1 MENRDKFL
9 INIRPIITNAKV
21 NDSTN
26 PEEAF
31 QNITLRPLI
40 KLQNDLLL
48 AVFKNY
54 IRKHKNVYH
63 NLTIEKRLEYIDNAI
78 QKDIKFRN
86 SIKGIII
93 GVFTIKEYDI
103 YTQNSSALNK
113 RMMNIVRERLK
124 NNLLCFD
131 IV

>member
-48 AVFKNY
+48 AVFNNY

>member
-124 NNLLCFD
+124 NSLLCFD